1 MQYIWNMSKMF
12 LKLPR
17 SISMRGNWM
26 KGSYSPSR
34 SSHNFRQASK
44 PSLIPHWGYSYHHKS
59 SQPHTPTLDKLISI
73 QEIGWTNQCFKSTRT
88 RCPLLWMGKWR
99 KGIMCPKL
107 GTTSIK
113 PLVGETFLLNILT
126 LLVPKCLSGTLT
138 RNWQWEVDSSKATVL
153 HAGHWSVL
161 CWRVNPINVQ
171 IH

>member
-1 MQYIWNMSKMF
+1 MF

-34 SSHNFRQASK
+34 SSHNFWQASK
-44 PSLIPHWGYSYHHKS
+44 PSLIPHSGYSYHHKS
-59 SQPHTPTLDKLISI
+59 SQPHTPTLHKLISI

-113 PLVGETFLLNILT
+113 PLVGETFSLNILT
-126 LLVPKCLSGTLT
+126 LLVPKCWRAHWPGTDNGRWIPQRQRSCMLVIGVYCAEE
-138 RNWQWEVDSSKATVL
+138 WI
-153 HAGHWSVL
+153 
-161 CWRVNPINVQ
+161 P
-171 IH
+171 